1 MTLSAWTTDAYFTT
15 AEQARR
21 WIDITHTNS
30 IMRQILPGFPMSTGT
45 YDVPKFSAG
54 VTPGWQAEG
63 GTKADSKPTPTKV
76 SYTAKLCYILS
87 VLGGQNWQDS
97 SPSAQAALI
106 EHMAKKLASEIDS
119 KILEGDGTGNALTG
133 FYNILNV
140 NTEAY
145 ATDLPTS
152 ISQAMNE
159 IETDGGSPNFII
171 MAPVV
176 YGLLR
181 VSTKNSNFVYDVQTG
196 GPLSAWGVPIYRHR
210 GMSTNLGDD
219 SDESWILVGDS
230 EGAMVGNR
238 SPVELMISKE
248 GYVDGVSLYET
259 NQIGFRMEERLALAA
274 EKPEFFCKLTGVPTS

>member
-1 MTLSAWTTDAYFTT
+1 MTLSAWTSDAYFTN
-15 AEQARR
+15 AEQAAR

-45 YDVPKFSAG
+45 FNVPKFSAG
-54 VTPGWQAEG
+54 VSVGWQAEEG
-63 GTKADSKPTPTKV
+63 QKADSKPTPTEV
-76 SYTAKLCYILS
+76 TYTAKLVYVLS
-87 VLGGQNWQDS
+87 ALSRQNWQDS
-97 SPSAQAALI
+97 SPSAQAALT
-106 EHMAKKLASEIDS
+106 EHMARALAAEIDVQ
-119 KILEGDGTGNALTG
+119 ILEGDGTGNALTG
-133 FYNILNV
+133 FYNIPNV

-145 ATDLPTS
+145 SVDAPTS

-159 IETDGGSPNFII
+159 IEVDGGIPNFII

-196 GPLSAWGVPIYRHR
+196 GPLSAWDVPIYRHR
-210 GMSTNLGDD
+210 GMSVNLGDD

-238 SPVELMISKE
+238 SPVELLISQE
-248 GYVDGVSLYET
+248 GYIDGVSLYET